1 MENNVILDAKPIGEI
16 KGSFNIPAYQRG
28 YRWGELQVK
37 TLLNDLYVKAIEAT
51 TRDYCLQ
58 PVVVLK
64 KGECQYDLIDG
75 QQRLTTIYILLNYIR
90 RLFPFV
96 QLNFSLEYE
105 TRKHTRQFLDQMD
118 ESLAQTNID
127 FFHIFNAYNAI
138 KEWLEEKFPEDANKQ
153 SIALF
158 TLNQYIDSHVK
169 VIWYE
174 VGNDTDPIALFTRL
188 NIGKIQLTNAE
199 LIRALF
205 LTSTEEDEAKRK
217 QQEMSIQWDNIEKQ
231 LCADD
236 NEFWSFIT
244 RKSPKTYPTRIELL
258 FDLMFGK
265 SDSEKDTY
273 FTFFRMEE
281 RIKSYDKDDIWQEV
295 INNYLQIKEWYIDNE
310 YYHKI
315 GYLIASGHKTMADIF
330 KEAQGKRKSEFKHI
344 LDKLIAESITWKT
357 KNRDDYW
364 ELEYTNAK
372 DYDRISRILLLFNVQ
387 SILKSN
393 AWQRFPFS
401 KYNTAEWSLEHIHA
415 QNSEGLKTVSIQLE
429 WLSRH
434 LLSLKDIHKDETG
447 NELIGTI
454 EEIIRTGKLGRNDFD
469 DIFRQV
475 VNELSENT
483 DSEYIHTLSNM
494 ALLTCQ
500 DNASLNN
507 STFDVK
513 RNMIVEMDRQ
523 GAFIPYCTKMV
534 FLKYYT
540 KSSDNQVHFWGKAD
554 RDAYLNAIKDMLQP
568 YYELID
574 FEA

>member
-1 MENNVILDAKPIGEI
+1 MDNNVILDAKPIGEI

-28 YRWGELQVK
+28 YRWGDLQVK
-37 TLLNDLYVKAIEAT
+37 TLLNDLYVKAVEAT

-75 QQRLTTIYILLNYIR
+75 QQRLTTIYILLSYIR
-90 RLFPFV
+90 QFFPFV

-127 FFHIFNAYNAI
+127 FFHIFNAHNAI
-138 KEWLEEKFPEDANKQ
+138 KEWLEDTCPGETNKQ

-205 LTSTEEDEAKRK
+205 LTSSEEDDAKRK

-244 RKSPKTYPTRIELL
+244 RKSPKAYPTRIELL

-265 SDSEKDTY
+265 SDSERDTY
-273 FTFFRMEE
+273 FTFFKMEE
-281 RIKSYDKDDIWQEV
+281 RIRTSDKEGIWQEV
-295 INNYLQIKEWYIDNE
+295 INSYLQIKEWYIDNE

-315 GYLIASGHKTMADIF
+315 GYLIASGHKTMTDIF
-330 KEAQGKRKSEFKHI
+330 KESQGKRKSEFKHI

-387 SILKSN
+387 SILKSK

-434 LLSLKDIHKDETG
+434 LSSLKDIHKDETG

-483 DSEYIHTLSNM
+483 GSEYIHTLSNM
-494 ALLTCQ
+494 ALLTSQ

-554 RDAYLNAIKDMLQP
+554 RDAYLNAIKNMLQP